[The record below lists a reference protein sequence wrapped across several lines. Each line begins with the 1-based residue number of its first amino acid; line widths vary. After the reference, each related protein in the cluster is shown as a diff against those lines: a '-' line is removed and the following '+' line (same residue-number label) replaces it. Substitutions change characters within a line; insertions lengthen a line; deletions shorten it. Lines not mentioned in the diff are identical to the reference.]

1 VNNVML
7 DLETL
12 GTQPGSV
19 VLSIGA
25 VAFNEDD
32 FAGGISASFY
42 TVISVE
48 DSLRLGL
55 TIDASTL
62 RWWAN
67 QSRTTYLEALG
78 GSTGLAA
85 PVPVGAALLALN
97 SWLEFNTGGE
107 NVRMWGNG
115 ADFDLTLLLACY
127 RKTGLAAPWKFY
139 NHRCYR
145 TLKNLYPSI
154 PLERANNHN
163 ALDDAR
169 NQAEH
174 AVAILRAMR

>member
-1 VNNVML
+1 MNNIML

-12 GTQPGSV
+12 GTKPGSV

-25 VAFNEDD
+25 VLFDED
-32 FAGGISASFY
+32 GLGVTFY
-42 TVISVE
+42 RTISVA
-48 DSLRLGL
+48 DSMAKGL

-62 RWWAN
+62 RWWSKQDKAAY
-67 QSRTTYLEALG
+67 QEALHPSATTLTEVLQDFNDWLG
-78 GSTGLAA
+78 FNSTPSAVKL
-85 PVPVGAALLALN
+85 
-97 SWLEFNTGGE
+97 
-107 NVRMWGNG
+107 WGNG

-127 RKTGLAAPWKFY
+127 RAAGMDAPWQFW

-145 TLKNLYPSI
+145 TLKALHPHI
-154 PLERANNHN
+154 PAERKNNHN

-174 AVAILRAMR
+174 AVEILRAMQR

>member
-1 VNNVML
+1 VNIMI

-12 GTQPGSV
+12 GTKPGSV

-25 VAFNEDD
+25 VVFAEDCVHL
-32 FAGGISASFY
+32 GTPFY
-42 TVISVE
+42 DVIRVE
-48 DSLRLGL
+48 SSLKAGL

-62 RWWAN
+62 LWWSK
-67 QSRTTYLEALG
+67 QDRTVYQEALG
-78 GSTGLAA
+78 TLSASPLAD
-85 PVPVGAALLALN
+85 VLQRFN
-97 SWLEFNTGGE
+97 SWLEFNTTPSS
-107 NVRMWGNG
+107 VKVWGNG

-127 RKTGLAAPWKFY
+127 RAVDLQAPWQFW

-145 TLKNLYPSI
+145 TLKALGTVTHPDV
-154 PLERANNHN
+154 RAEKTNNHN

-174 AVAILRAMR
+174 AVALLRAMR

>member
-1 VNNVML
+1 VNNIML

-12 GTQPGSV
+12 GTTPGSV

-25 VAFNEDD
+25 VAFDKDEGLG
-32 FAGGISASFY
+32 ATFY
-42 TVISVE
+42 RTISVA
-48 DSLRLGL
+48 SSMKAGL

-62 RWWAN
+62 LWWSKQDRAAY
-67 QSRTTYLEALG
+67 QEALDKNAEKLEDVLHDFG
-78 GSTGLAA
+78 QW
-85 PVPVGAALLALN
+85 LLHI
-97 SWLEFNTGGE
+97 GE
-107 NVRMWGNG
+107 GEYREHKLWGNG

-127 RKTGLAAPWKFY
+127 RAVDSTFEPPWKFW

-145 TLKNLYPSI
+145 TLKALYPEV
-154 PLERANNHN
+154 PAEKRNNHN

>member
-1 VNNVML
+1 MNNVML

-25 VAFNEDD
+25 VAFDPDE
-32 FAGGISASFY
+32 GIGASFY
-42 TVISVE
+42 TVVSVE

-62 RWWAN
+62 RWWAK
-67 QSRTTYLEALG
+67 QARTTYVEALG
-78 GSTGLAA
+78 EGSEGYVLTLTD
-85 PVPVGAALLALN
+85 ALRTF
-97 SWLEFNTGGE
+97 SRWLEINTSGE

-115 ADFDLTLLLACY
+115 ADFDLTLLLTCY
-127 RKTGLAAPWKFY
+127 RKAGIEAPWKFW

-145 TLKNLYPSI
+145 TLKSLRPDVR
-154 PLERANNHN
+154 LEKSNNHN

-174 AVAILRAMR
+174 AVVLLRAMR

>member
-1 VNNVML
+1 VNNIML

-12 GTQPGSV
+12 GTTPGSV

-25 VAFNEDD
+25 VAFDGD
-32 FAGGISASFY
+32 VGGGIGDTFY
-42 TVISVE
+42 NTISVKS
-48 DSLRLGL
+48 SLKAGL

-62 RWWAN
+62 LWWSKQDRAAY
-67 QSRTTYLEALG
+67 QEALNKDAHP
-78 GSTGLAA
+78 LAD
-85 PVPVGAALLALN
+85 VLEEFGEWLAYVA
-97 SWLEFNTGGE
+97 EGE
-107 NVRMWGNG
+107 YRERKLWGNG

-127 RKTGLAAPWKFY
+127 RAVDLEAPWKFY

-145 TLKNLYPSI
+145 TLKALYPEVRA
-154 PLERANNHN
+154 ERSNNHH

>member
-1 VNNVML
+1 VNNIML

-12 GTQPGSV
+12 GTTPGSV

-25 VAFNEDD
+25 VAFDRDEGLGDTYY
-32 FAGGISASFY
+32 S
-42 TVISVE
+42 VISVA
-48 DSLRLGL
+48 SSMKFGL

-62 RWWAN
+62 LWWSKQDRAAY
-67 QSRTTYLEALG
+67 QEAL
-78 GSTGLAA
+78 SAEHTQLTTT
-85 PVPVGAALLALN
+85 LN
-97 SWLEFNTGGE
+97 SFNNWLDSYAGTPQT
-107 NVRMWGNG
+107 RKLWGNG

-127 RKTGLAAPWKFY
+127 RAVDLEAPWKFY

-145 TLKNLYPSI
+145 TLKALYPEVRA
-154 PLERANNHN
+154 ERSNNHN

-174 AVAILRAMR
+174 AVVILRAMR

>member
-25 VAFNEDD
+25 VAFDPDE
-32 FAGGISASFY
+32 GIGASFY

-48 DSLRLGL
+48 DSLRLRL

-62 RWWAN
+62 RWWAK
-67 QSRTTYLEALG
+67 QARTTYVEALG
-78 GSTGLAA
+78 SASEGAMGLNY
-85 PVPVGAALLALN
+85 ALHALN
-97 SWLEFNTGGE
+97 QWLEFNTQPGTMK
-107 NVRMWGNG
+107 MWGNG

-127 RKTGLAAPWKFY
+127 RKAGIEAPWKFF

-145 TLKNLYPSI
+145 TLKALRPDV
-154 PLERANNHN
+154 RAEQSNNHN

>member
-1 VNNVML
+1 ML

-25 VAFNEDD
+25 VAFDPDE
-32 FAGGISASFY
+32 GLGSSFY

-62 RWWAN
+62 RWWSR
-67 QSRTTYLEALG
+67 QSRTTYVEALNAPEEASLLG
-78 GSTGLAA
+78 ALAA
-85 PVPVGAALLALN
+85 FN
-97 SWLEFNTGGE
+97 TWLEFNTRG
-107 NVRMWGNG
+107 NVWLWGNG
-115 ADFDLTLLLACY
+115 ADFDLPLLLACY
-127 RKTGLAAPWKFY
+127 RKTGIKPPWEFY
-139 NHRCYR
+139 NSRCYR
-145 TLKNLYPSI
+145 TLKALRPDVRLDRS
-154 PLERANNHN
+154 NNHN

-174 AVAILRAMR
+174 AVAILRAMQ